1 MRSYRGNFPVID
13 SRGDNPIIVQVDFTN
28 INILN
33 DKLCPF
39 IFFLFRTIARINS
52 YPLCFYFLSE
62 IKTFRLTLKKK
73 LR

>member
-13 SRGDNPIIVQVDFTN
+13 SRGDNSIKVQVDFTN

-39 IFFLFRTIARINS
+39 IFIFFK
-52 YPLCFYFLSE
+52 SE
-62 IKTFRLTLKKK
+62 Q
-73 LR
+73 